1 MKKIFKMLAV
11 MVSMTAIVSSCDD
24 SGKNGGE
31 GEVPTHPM
39 VGTYR
44 LDTYKTEGE
53 KNLPVSSPLYT
64 VWSGNE
70 STENMANIFRMMGG
84 AMLPQVLGSIELKA
98 DGNLCASYVEKPVI
112 SGQDS
117 LMKWSMGSMNP
128 DFKFPT
134 EAAVNA
140 LSENVGAMVSSADG
154 LAAWSETNGVFNVKL
169 DLAAIIG
176 AATGS
181 DGSAIADM
189 IMELVKQ
196 EPAAVKGML
205 AAILGEK
212 MNLISN
218 ETIKQFQSWVLNG
231 IPMKA
236 EEKDGKTCLYLPKT
250 EFDSLFTMRETGE
263 VDPDWGFPIE
273 SNDLMLVFGALMENN
288 MIPQDMQIIG
298 VLFQS
303 LGGEWKNTT
312 DFRLGL
318 SLVKNN

>member
-11 MVSMTAIVSSCDD
+11 MVGMTAVVSSCDN

-31 GEVPTHPM
+31 DEVPQHPM

-53 KNLPVSSPLYT
+53 KNLPVSSPIYT

-112 SGQDS
+112 NGQDK
-117 LMKWSMGSMNP
+117 LMGWAMGAFFGP
-128 DFKFPT
+128 FPK
-134 EAAVNA
+134 EAEVNA
-140 LSENVGAMVSSADG
+140 LSENVGTMVSSVDG

-196 EPAAVKGML
+196 EPEAVKGML

-250 EFDSLFTMRETGE
+250 EFDSIFTTRKVE
-263 VDPDWGFPIE
+263 GFE
-273 SNDLMLVFGALMENN
+273 EDMNDILIIYSALMEKN

>member
-39 VGTYR
+39 VGTYG

-112 SGQDS
+112 NGQDS
-117 LMKWSMGSMNP
+117 LMKWSMGAFWGP
-128 DFKFPT
+128 FPE
-134 EAAVNA
+134 EAEVNA

-196 EPAAVKGML
+196 EPEAVKGML

-250 EFDSLFTMRETGE
+250 EFDSIFTTRKVE
-263 VDPDWGFPIE
+263 GFE
-273 SNDLMLVFGALMENN
+273 EDMNDILIIYLALMEKN

-303 LGGEWKNTT
+303 FGGEWKNTT

>member
-11 MVSMTAIVSSCDD
+11 MVGMTAVVSSCDN

-31 GEVPTHPM
+31 DEVPQHPM

-112 SGQDS
+112 NGQDK
-117 LMKWSMGSMNP
+117 LMGWAMGAFFGP
-128 DFKFPT
+128 FPK
-134 EAAVNA
+134 EAEVNA
-140 LSENVGAMVSSADG
+140 LSENVGTMVSSVDG

-250 EFDSLFTMRETGE
+250 EFDSIFTTRKVE
-263 VDPDWGFPIE
+263 GFE
-273 SNDLMLVFGALMENN
+273 EDMNDILIIYSALMEKN

>member
-53 KNLPVSSPLYT
+53 KNLPVSSPIYT

-112 SGQDS
+112 NGQDK
-117 LMKWSMGSMNP
+117 LMGWAMGAFFGP
-128 DFKFPT
+128 FPK
-134 EAAVNA
+134 EAEVNA
-140 LSENVGAMVSSADG
+140 LSENVGTMVSSVDG

-250 EFDSLFTMRETGE
+250 EFDSIFTTRKVE
-263 VDPDWGFPIE
+263 GFE
-273 SNDLMLVFGALMENN
+273 EDMNDILIIYSALMEKN